1 MATRSRFLACLVLA
15 AMTAPTHA
23 AVHRTTNFIVE
34 AASKKD
40 AEEFGK
46 MAEHYRKTKALEW
59 LGKEMEPWPK
69 PCPLKVIVTQDGAG
83 GATTFDFNRN
93 AIYQEMEI
101 KGKRER
107 LLNSVLP
114 HEVTH
119 TVFAHYFRQPVP
131 RWADEGGSVYSEDDL
146 ERARHDR
153 LVVNFLNAGRAI
165 QLHALFRMKE
175 YPRDVMVLYAEGYS
189 VSKYLIEKSD
199 RQTFLNFVAT
209 GMHDGWDKA
218 CNQHYAFKNVH
229 DLETQWIDHLH
240 KVAKGEAVATA
251 SGRNRPAPPPADGR
265 VVMFDS
271 APPARPAF
279 DPAPASRGLAPSG
292 ATERSSDVGWSRPR
306 MRDSD
311 PEPRPRATGTAM
323 SRPSTPAAILLPPE
337 PAPSR

>member
-23 AVHRTTNFIVE
+23 AVVRTTNFIVE
-34 AASKKD
+34 TARKDD
-40 AEEFGK
+40 AEEFAR
-46 MAEHYRKTKALEW
+46 MAEHFRKVKALEW
-59 LGKEMEPWPK
+59 LGKEMPPWREP
-69 PCPLKVIVTQDGAG
+69 CRLTVVVTQDGAG
-83 GATTFDFNRN
+83 GATTFDFNRGH
-93 AIYQEMEI
+93 IFQEMEI

-119 TVFAHYFRQPVP
+119 TVFAHHFRQPVP

-199 RQTFLNFVAT
+199 RATFLNFVAT
-209 GMHDGWDKA
+209 GMHEGWDKA
-218 CNQHYAFKNVH
+218 CVEHYAFKNVQ
-229 DLETQWIDHLH
+229 DLEGQWIDHLH
-240 KVAKGEAVATA
+240 KTARGEAVATTA
-251 SGRNRPAPPPADGR
+251 GRNRPAPPPADGR

-271 APPARPAF
+271 APPARPVF
-279 DPAPASRGLAPSG
+279 DPAPASRGLAPTG
-292 ATERSSDVGWSRPR
+292 AAERSGDIGWSRPR
-306 MRDSD
+306 IRDA
-311 PEPRPRATGTAM
+311 EPPATETAVSKPR
-323 SRPSTPAAILLPPE
+323 TPAAVLLPPE
-337 PAPSR
+337 PAPTR